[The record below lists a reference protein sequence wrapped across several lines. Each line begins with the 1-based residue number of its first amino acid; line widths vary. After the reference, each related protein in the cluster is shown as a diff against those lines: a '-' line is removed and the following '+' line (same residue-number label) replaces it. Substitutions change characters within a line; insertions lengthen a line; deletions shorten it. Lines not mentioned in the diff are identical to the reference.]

1 MHDSSAQANRV
12 VGDYVTDAS
21 MLHISH
27 KAGKLSE
34 IAFSGGKSLT
44 APDGAAYISA
54 PETVTDLGV
63 RYHEKTLELATSAE
77 VEREGLTIYAPTT
90 IQTVTWNGEEVSV
103 QRSGNYIY
111 FGEKASVADTSKTP
125 ETEGGST
132 PVKTPEPAP
141 TLPSHGGGGGGGGAA
156 VVPKPTPTPENTPT
170 PTVTP
175 QPTVTPDNHES
186 ETLSEGMKA
195 ELEGHWAQKKS
206 AKWWKKGLSKALA
219 EIRWDWATRRPA
231 LNSLPC
237 WCAHWVCKKHRRKAH
252 FPMCRR
258 TLGMPAHWPAAKE
271 AGIMQGTD
279 GKANPED
286 NISREE
292 MAKMLATVCT
302 ERGIKP
308 AGEMKAFIDSGA
320 VSDWAR
326 QGVTDSVKLG
336 LMNGM
341 ENGLFAPKDAALR
354 EQVIVVLAR
363 LLHLLEDT
371 SK

>member
-1 MHDSSAQANRV
+1 M
-12 VGDYVTDAS
+12 TDAS

-195 ELEGHWAQKKS
+195 ELEGHWAQKEIS
-206 AKWWKKGLSKALA
+206 EMVEKGIIKGVSRDSLGLGNATTRAEFAAMLVRALGLQETPQEGAFSDVPADAWYAGALA
-219 EIRWDWATRRPA
+219 
-231 LNSLPC
+231 
-237 WCAHWVCKKHRRKAH
+237 
-252 FPMCRR
+252 
-258 TLGMPAHWPAAKE
+258 AAKE